1 MGPPQHQSVHRCL
14 PARAAVNGDRPNGL
28 LRRAATVASGAAL
41 GQIALLAVAP
51 VLTRWYSPEEFGL
64 FGAFFAASA
73 ILGLVATLRLELAI
87 PLPSSDQDA
96 AAVARLADVSVIA
109 IAMVVLAVVT
119 MASDSFLLAPLGV
132 TAWLLAPSA
141 LAIGAFNIRTHRA
154 VRHDRFAT
162 AGRARVVLGVGTAV
176 TQLALA
182 PLGLG
187 GVGLALGPLVGYV
200 AASLLLSTGAPTTPA
215 SGSTMKEQLRR
226 YRRFPLFSVWSALF
240 NRGALELPTIV
251 LLALFGQASAGAF
264 YVAYRITV
272 LPANLLTDSL
282 HQAFLHR
289 GGALARTDAAALASL
304 TRRTVARL
312 AAAAIPVCG
321 LGMLLAPSLVPR
333 VFGAEWD
340 AAGNYARALLPAI
353 GASIVV
359 APVASIMW
367 ITDRQR
373 TELVRNIARFVLV
386 LAAFTLAE
394 ARSWGPERTVWAYS
408 AAMVA
413 GQLLLLVFVLHAVS
427 DHERSRTGDSADAPS
442 SPQAIGQP

>member
-1 MGPPQHQSVHRCL
+1 M
-14 PARAAVNGDRPNGL
+14 NGDRPNGL

-41 GQIALLAVAP
+41 GQLALLAAAP
-51 VLTRWYSPEEFGL
+51 ILTRWYSPEAFGL
-64 FGAFFAASA
+64 FGAFFATSA

-87 PLPSSDQDA
+87 PLPSSDKDA
-96 AAVARLADVSVIA
+96 SAVARLADVSVVA
-109 IAMVVLAVVT
+109 ISMVVLAVV
-119 MASDSFLLAPLGV
+119 AAANDSFLIAPLGA

-154 VRHDRFAT
+154 VRHDQFAT
-162 AGRARVVLGVGTAV
+162 AGRARVVLGVGTAI

-187 GVGLALGPLVGYV
+187 GLGLALGPLVGYL
-200 AASLLLSTGAPTTPA
+200 AASLMLSTGPPATQA
-215 SGSTMKEQLRR
+215 SGSTMKDQLRR

-240 NRGALELPTIV
+240 NRGALELPTIA

-264 YVAYRITV
+264 YLAYRITV

-289 GGALARTDAAALASL
+289 GGALARTDAAELASL
-304 TRRTVARL
+304 TRRTVAGL
-312 AAAAIPVCG
+312 AAVAIPACG
-321 LGMLLAPSLVPR
+321 LGMLIAPSLVPL

-359 APVASIMW
+359 APVASVMW

-373 TELVRNIARFVLV
+373 TELVRNIARFVMV
-386 LAAFTLAE
+386 LAAFAVAE
-394 ARSWGPERTVWAYS
+394 AGSWGPERTVWAYS
-408 AAMVA
+408 GAMVA

-427 DHERSRTGDSADAPS
+427 RHDGPATDDSANASID
-442 SPQAIGQP
+442 PQAIGQP